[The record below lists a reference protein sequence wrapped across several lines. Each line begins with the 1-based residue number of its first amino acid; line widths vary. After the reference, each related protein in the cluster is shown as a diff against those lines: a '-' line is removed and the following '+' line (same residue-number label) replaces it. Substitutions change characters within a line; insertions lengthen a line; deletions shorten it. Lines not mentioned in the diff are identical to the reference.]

1 MIGFFIIGIS
11 TILFAVIFYQS
22 EKIFINYI
30 ELIAG
35 VVTVISVVL
44 VAYRSKLN
52 YFFGIIAVILYGY
65 IAYVF
70 TNTGEWMLNWI
81 IYLPLNIICIM
92 LWRSKINNKQVI
104 VKKLS
109 KKYFL
114 FIIILLILCTNL
126 YAIFLLH
133 SQELF
138 YGKMI
143 HQYHISKFYIDAF
156 TTISSIFAMILM
168 ILRFKEQWIL
178 WILINLFTIILW
190 CITFNITMIVMWS
203 TLLLNSLYGY
213 YNWNKNNT

>member
-1 MIGFFIIGIS
+1 M
-11 TILFAVIFYQS
+11 
-22 EKIFINYI
+22 
-30 ELIAG
+30 
-35 VVTVISVVL
+35 VL

-70 TNTGEWMLNWI
+70 KNTGEWMLNWI
-81 IYLPLNIICIM
+81 IYLPLNIIGLM

-178 WILINLFTIILW
+178 WILINIFTIILW

>member
-114 FIIILLILCTNL
+114 FIFICH
-126 YAIFLLH
+126 IFIAQPRIVLW
-133 SQELF
+133 
-138 YGKMI
+138 K
-143 HQYHISKFYIDAF
+143 DD
-156 TTISSIFAMILM
+156 SSISHI
-168 ILRFKEQWIL
+168 
-178 WILINLFTIILW
+178 
-190 CITFNITMIVMWS
+190 
-203 TLLLNSLYGY
+203 
-213 YNWNKNNT
+213 

>member
-1 MIGFFIIGIS
+1 MIGFFIIGLS

-81 IYLPLNIICIM
+81 IYLPLNIIGIM

-178 WILINLFTIILW
+178 WILINIFTIILW